1 MTDNDRDESPNL
13 LEASAGDAAGSIT
26 VGIGNALPVAGSH
39 RMPVL
44 QAQHQPFAAADPS
57 DNAPGMSRLA
67 EGLRF
72 EGNAHLGGLC
82 SVGGEFIG
90 NLMQQPDAAACVVV
104 TESGR
109 VTGDITAHRISVMG
123 RTEGVLDA
131 GQGEVTLHDS
141 ASVKGL
147 VRYGRIQV
155 NGADLNATLE
165 RVAISKP
172 AD

>member
-1 MTDNDRDESPNL
+1 MIDKDRDDSLNP
-13 LEASAGDAAGSIT
+13 LEPSAGDAAGSIT
-26 VGIGNALPVAGSH
+26 VDVGSALPLAAPH

-44 QAQHQPFAAADPS
+44 QAQHPALADT
-57 DNAPGMSRLA
+57 DANDQAPGMSKLA
-67 EGLRF
+67 DGLRF
-72 EGNAHLGGLC
+72 EGNARFGGLC

-90 NLMQQPDAAACVVV
+90 NLRQPPDAAACVVV
-104 TESGR
+104 TETGR
-109 VTGDITAHRISVMG
+109 VTGDITAHKISVMG

-131 GQGEVTLHDS
+131 GEGEVTLHDS

-165 RVAISKP
+165 RVHVGKSVN
-172 AD
+172 

>member
-1 MTDNDRDESPNL
+1 MIENDMDDSSNL
-13 LEASAGDAAGSIT
+13 VEQSLVDAAGSIT
-26 VGIGNALPVAGSH
+26 VDVGNALPVASPH

-44 QAQHQPFAAADPS
+44 QAQHPTLADPDPNDS
-57 DNAPGMSRLA
+57 APGMSKLA
-67 EGLRF
+67 DGLRF
-72 EGNAHLGGLC
+72 EGNARFGGSC

-90 NLMQQPDAAACVVV
+90 NLTQPPEASAYVVV
-104 TESGR
+104 TETGR
-109 VTGDITAHRISVMG
+109 VTGDITAHKISVMG

-165 RVAISKP
+165 RVALNKP
-172 AD
+172 VD

>member
-1 MTDNDRDESPNL
+1 MIDNDMDDASNL
-13 LEASAGDAAGSIT
+13 LEQSPVDAAGSMT
-26 VGIGNALPVAGSH
+26 VDVGNALPAASAH

-44 QAQHQPFAAADPS
+44 QAQHPPVAGS
-57 DNAPGMSRLA
+57 DLNDSASGMSKLA
-67 EGLRF
+67 DGLRF
-72 EGNAHLGGLC
+72 EGNALLRGSC

-90 NLMQQPDAAACVVV
+90 NLTQPPDAAAYVVV
-104 TESGR
+104 TETGR
-109 VTGDITAHRISVMG
+109 VTGDITAHKISVMG
-123 RTEGVLDA
+123 HTDGVLDA

-165 RVAISKP
+165 RVALNKP
-172 AD
+172 VD